1 MKDKKIPR
9 DFSAGGVQSHLI
21 LILFTCLYIVN
32 YMDRQVLSVVQESI
46 KIELGLNDAQIG
58 SIQTIFLMS
67 IALFALP
74 ATYVVDRWSRKK
86 AIGIMALIWSFF
98 TFCTGLGKNYLS
110 LLVPRLFVGIGEGG
124 YGSVGTAMITAAY
137 PNKSRGKVMGI
148 FNMAVPIGSAI
159 GVVLG
164 GYISV
169 KSGNWRTPF
178 YLFAIPGIL
187 LGICAFFIK
196 DYKTHMYCDEQ
207 GNSIGFIKS
216 IVSLIKIPSLKWLY
230 IGFALMQMV
239 TFSFM
244 VWGPTYIM
252 RCYGCREDKAGMILG
267 IVGMMAIVGAIFGG
281 IVTDRWQ
288 KHDPRARFLLPM
300 ICSTASAVL
309 LSAAYVLH
317 LQGAGLVLAILY
329 GIIGMM
335 GVPALAAATQ
345 EVVPPSLKC
354 MSWGVNVLT
363 QYVLGGGW
371 APILIGIISDYLGSG
386 IWGLKIA
393 LLIAT
398 SSGIFAS
405 ICFWRGSRHYNTDM
419 SKVEGYVLE
428 EA

>member
-1 MKDKKIPR
+1 MKVNKTTR
-9 DFSAGGVQSHLI
+9 NFSDGGLHSHVI
-21 LILFTCLYIVN
+21 LILFTLLYIVN

-46 KIELGLNDAQIG
+46 KIDLNLTDSQIG

-67 IALFALP
+67 IAMFALP

-86 AIGIMALIWSFF
+86 AVGIMALIWSVS
-98 TFCTGLGKNYLS
+98 TFCTGMGKSFLS
-110 LLVPRLFVGIGEGG
+110 LLLPRLFVGIGEGG
-124 YGSVGTAMITAAY
+124 YGSIGTAMITAAY
-137 PNKSRGKVMGI
+137 PNKTRGKVMGI
-148 FNMAVPIGSAI
+148 FNMAVPIGSAL
-159 GVVLG
+159 GVILG
-164 GYISV
+164 GYLSV

-178 YLFAIPGIL
+178 FIFAIPGIL
-187 LGICAFFIK
+187 LGIAAFFVK
-196 DYKTHMYCDEQ
+196 DYKTYIYCDAR
-207 GNSIGFIKS
+207 GNRIGFFKS
-216 IVSLIKIPSLKWLY
+216 IMSLLQIPSLKWLY

-244 VWGPTYIM
+244 VWGPAYIM

-267 IVGMMAIVGAIFGG
+267 IIGMMAIIGALLGG
-281 IVTDRWQ
+281 IATDRWQ
-288 KHDPRARFLLPM
+288 KYNPRARFLLPM
-300 ICSTASAVL
+300 VCTASSAVL
-309 LSAAYVLH
+309 LSAAYLLH

-335 GVPALAAATQ
+335 GLPALSAATQ

-371 APILIGIISDYLGSG
+371 APILIGVISDFLGSG

-405 ICFWRGSRHYNTDM
+405 ICFWRGSRHYEADM
-419 SKVEGYVLE
+419 LKIRDYVIE
-428 EA
+428 NA